1 MKKSTSFVSMLK
13 YFATTAACVLY
24 AANSSAGSFGAEN
37 WGAMYWGDNETAAPN
52 TAPDVLSIRADG
64 TDLIVTINDYAP
76 GQDGWSGITSYAVT
90 CGQAST
96 VTSSTQR
103 IIIEGLQSDTAYECT
118 VIATNA
124 LGASP
129 TTISLASTD
138 RSVSPTG
145 FHFIR
150 LKNGNT
156 VVLSLAL
163 D

>member
-1 MKKSTSFVSMLK
+1 MPLILAQAHLAPKI
-13 YFATTAACVLY
+13 
-24 AANSSAGSFGAEN
+24 GALCI
-37 WGAMYWGDNETAAPN
+37 GGDNETAAPN

-129 TTISLASTD
+129 RNRGS
-138 RSVSPTG
+138 
-145 FHFIR
+145 
-150 LKNGNT
+150 
-156 VVLSLAL
+156 
-163 D
+163 